1 MGNNFDRL
9 NGSPVVYKRQKWL
22 NVRQFKD
29 ELGFLET
36 SVVALHS
43 AAYRFPRLFIPSI
56 QKTIAKLFVSK

>member
-1 MGNNFDRL
+1 MGNNFDHL

-36 SVVALHS
+36 SVVAPHS
-43 AAYRFPRLFIPSI
+43 VAYRFPRLFTPYI
-56 QKTIAKLFVSK
+56 QKTIAKLFVF

>member
-1 MGNNFDRL
+1 MGNNFDHL

-36 SVVALHS
+36 SVVAPHS
-43 AAYRFPRLFIPSI
+43 VAIVFWTYTDRNNFEDSY
-56 QKTIAKLFVSK
+56 